1 MSSVAGPAVAGAWII
16 QAASATMRPE
26 PGWIDRAGAFVGCR
40 WLADFLLILIALNMR
55 RPAPTTPP
63 RPSPMRAVLQRVTR
77 ASVEVDGR
85 VVGRI
90 GVGWL
95 VLLGVAR
102 GDVEADAEKLAEKV
116 AGLRA
121 FEDGRGK
128 MNLAVAEVGG
138 SVLVV
143 SQFTLLGDCRAGRR
157 PSFLE
162 AAEPAEAKRLYLRF
176 ADHARGLG
184 LPVETGTFRADMKVE
199 LLNDGPV
206 TLLLDS
212 RKAF

>member
-1 MSSVAGPAVAGAWII
+1 
-16 QAASATMRPE
+16 
-26 PGWIDRAGAFVGCR
+26 
-40 WLADFLLILIALNMR
+40 
-55 RPAPTTPP
+55 
-63 RPSPMRAVLQRVTR
+63 MRAVLQRVSR
-77 ASVEVDGR
+77 ASVEVDGQ

-95 VLLGVAR
+95 VLLGVAK
-102 GDVEADAEKLAEKV
+102 GDSDEDADKLAEKI

-121 FEDGRGK
+121 FEDEAGK
-128 MNLAVAEVGG
+128 MNLAVGDVGG

-157 PSFLE
+157 PSFIG
-162 AAEPAEAKRLYLRF
+162 AADPAEAERLYLRF
-176 ADHARGLG
+176 AEKVRGLG
-184 LPVETGTFRADMKVE
+184 LSVETGTFRADMKVE
-199 LLNDGPV
+199 LVNDGPV